1 MPTTQGDPVGIDELT
16 EALSPVVQGAGL
28 VLEAVETVAGDPP
41 VVRVIVDRP
50 DGTEGVNLDVVA
62 ELSQSIGEILD
73 EGLLAGPATYDLE
86 VTSPGA
92 TRAFTEPRHWV
103 RNVGRMV
110 QLKTVDGDELG
121 GLLLDADQAGIRL
134 EPVKPP
140 AKKGMKAKIL
150 PVVELGYEQ
159 LRRGKVDIVA
169 TASRLLADPAA
180 GYADNNIDAKGI
192 EDENEEA

>member
-1 MPTTQGDPVGIDELT
+1 MPTTQGGPVGTDELT
-16 EALSPVVQGAGL
+16 EALSPVVQRAGL
-28 VLEAVETVAGDPP
+28 VLEAVETAEGDPP

-62 ELSQSIGEILD
+62 ELSNAIGEVLD
-73 EGLLAGPATYDLE
+73 AGLLSGPAAYDLE

-92 TRAFTEPRHWV
+92 TRAFTEPRHWM

-110 QLKTVDGDELG
+110 QLKTVDGEELG
-121 GLLLDADQAGIRL
+121 GLVLDADQDGIRL

-150 PVVELGYEQ
+150 PVVELSYEQ
-159 LRRGKVDIVA
+159 IRRGKVDIEA

-180 GYADNNIDAKGI
+180 GYADDSIDADST
-192 EDENEEA
+192 EEENEEA